1 MKIMIAA
8 ASAALLLTAAPAA
21 FAAAPDSQV
30 YGTIG
35 YADSEGLGVVQARLG
50 YRFATYFGV
59 EAEGGVGVKEDTV
72 HVGAVAVKL
81 KEESQAAA
89 YGVAFLPV
97 SPKVDLFARVGYG
110 TIHAKASAAGYT
122 ASDNGSDWAYGV
134 GAQFFFD
141 DHNGLRADYTKFS
154 TGDYSNTWSVA
165 YVRKF

>member
-1 MKIMIAA
+1 MKIIVAA
-8 ASAALLLTAAPAA
+8 ASAALLLAAAPAA

-30 YGTIG
+30 YGTVG

-59 EAEGGVGVKEDTV
+59 EAEAGVGVKEDTV
-72 HVGAVAVKL
+72 HMSGVSVKL
-81 KEESQAAA
+81 KEQSQAAA

-110 TIHAKASAAGYT
+110 TVRAKASVPGFS
-122 ASDNGSDWAYGV
+122 ASDNGDDWAYGV